1 MLLFNLNSPR
11 IYLDKDYLFK
21 LPQIIKNINKKFN
34 EIVIEPRSLADL
46 EQRILKSKYGIIID
60 LEIRDYIIFN

>member
-34 EIVIEPRSLADL
+34 KIIIEPNSLEDL
-46 EQRILKSKYGIIID
+46 KQRILKSKYGIVID
-60 LEIRDYIIFN
+60 FENKNYAMTY